1 MSKSTGILN
10 PEVGDAPVPSFDSV
24 LSWSAELG
32 LPELESLL
40 RAMER
45 IAQDSGDSEVTKRI
59 LEKLRNLRMLADI
72 AGRDRP
78 VLQGVEAISLHIL
91 VLLSQ
96 YLPDRSM
103 MFRAAL
109 RRITEPDYQGISP
122 DEARAWLVRAASVFS
137 YPPGLVDH
145 IREMVEG
152 EADGVSITAAL
163 RAAVPNQ
170 VVAAHVQYVTQPE
183 ESQRLQLM
191 DTALHMWQLSIRFDR
206 SPMPLGTAGGVLWAL
221 GEVLEGVDGVAANL
235 DSIGNG
241 SVWASIRMYASSI
254 WRLDDV
260 VQILERTFDKIA
272 HRLDERDTDSDKQTS
287 QPIESDTIESRSSE
301 ELTLLQLEIERK
313 RLEIAKMKV
322 EHFEKV
328 SDLLADRLLEVDSVE
343 FSIENYPI
351 FQMIER
357 RIVVRNPIKRIRDE
371 EIKSPGSMGQGNADV
386 QV

>member
-1 MSKSTGILN
+1 
-10 PEVGDAPVPSFDSV
+10 
-24 LSWSAELG
+24 
-32 LPELESLL
+32 
-40 RAMER
+40 
-45 IAQDSGDSEVTKRI
+45 
-59 LEKLRNLRMLADI
+59 
-72 AGRDRP
+72 
-78 VLQGVEAISLHIL
+78 
-91 VLLSQ
+91 
-96 YLPDRSM
+96 
-103 MFRAAL
+103 
-109 RRITEPDYQGISP
+109 
-122 DEARAWLVRAASVFS
+122 
-137 YPPGLVDH
+137 
-145 IREMVEG
+145 
-152 EADGVSITAAL
+152 
-163 RAAVPNQ
+163 
-170 VVAAHVQYVTQPE
+170 
-183 ESQRLQLM
+183 M